1 MVFRGGNGGVPLQ
14 ILWWL
19 LVDLPNISANTDR
32 FKTGLVSIK
41 RSFQGL
47 LGAIETMRIV
57 EELMEIWLNEVCDT
71 RL

>member
-41 RSFQGL
+41 RSF
-47 LGAIETMRIV
+47 
-57 EELMEIWLNEVCDT
+57 
-71 RL
+71 